1 MAGDIKVPIPSLPEA
16 DKVLK
21 TDQII
26 FQGSTKTQRCTLTK
40 LLTDLRVANP
50 DMNPDDVLGMISPNN
65 AGAHNSIYRGKNLG
79 TRVTEAQWAEIKAGT
94 FRDLF
99 IGDYWSIG
107 GVDYLIAA
115 FNYWLACGDTACNTN
130 HLLVVPRNNLYTAGM
145 NSSNI
150 TTGGYVGS
158 EMYKTGLAQAKT
170 TINNAFGSAHILNH
184 RQHLVNAVTGGAPTG
199 TDWYDST
206 VELMNENM
214 VYGGRQF
221 SPMPNGATDPRNT
234 CRNYTIDK
242 SQLPLFHLAPW
253 LICNRQWYWLRDVV
267 STASFAGVDSYG
279 SAGFSNASD
288 VTGVRPVAG
297 LIG

>member
-26 FQGSTKTQRCTLTK
+26 FQGSTKTQRCTLAK
-40 LLTDLRVANP
+40 LLTDLRIANP

-107 GVDYLIAA
+107 GMDYIIAA
-115 FNYWLACGDTACNTN
+115 FDYWLNTGDTVCNT
-130 HLLVVPRNNLYTAGM
+130 HHAVVIPRSRLYPYHM
-145 NSSNI
+145 NTVN
-150 TTGGYVGS
+150 TTDGGYVGS
-158 EMYKTGLAQAKT
+158 DMYKNGLTQAKT
-170 TINNAFGSAHILNH
+170 TFNTAFGSAHILNH
-184 RQHLVNAVTGGAPTG
+184 REILVNAVSVGKPTG
-199 TDWYDST
+199 SDWYDST
-206 VELMNENM
+206 VDLMNENM

-221 SPMPNGATDPRNT
+221 SPMPDGSDPSRT

-242 SQLPLFHLAPW
+242 SQLSLFRYEPW
-253 LICNRQWYWLRDVV
+253 MICGSQFYWLRDEV
-267 STASFAGVDSYG
+267 SPARFASITSDGIASC
-279 SAGFSNASD
+279 ANASD
-288 VTGVRPVAG
+288 EAGVRPIVG
-297 LIG
+297 ICG